1 MEDDANLKPIECK
14 FIRDEYH
21 WDRMGDV
28 NWDMLRNNLDA
39 VDRVLSNP
47 DKFPK
52 ADFAYLEKKA
62 TEIEMFL
69 LLNSSLSARSAA
81 ERP

>member
-14 FIRDEYH
+14 FIRDEFQ

-28 NWDMLRNNLDA
+28 KWDLLRNNLDA
-39 VDRVLSNP
+39 AERVLHNP

-62 TEIEMFL
+62 DRIEAFL
-69 LLNSSLSARSAA
+69 RVNLR
-81 ERP
+81 